1 MRTETGKMPASFIF
15 PIGNRPGESDERFG
29 FIWYG
34 CWMRWHSELSFGTM
48 EAWLCARL
56 NRGCGCASA
65 KTVQVEAMAELV
77 RKWPKR
83 SPFSMQSKLKQGWLR
98 RSPSVSAMSKQ
109 GKRLDMALDSIGALA
124 LRSACA
130 IFASFL
136 GQMQQRMSAVLE
148 APKARYRLA
157 IGVFFFLQGFT
168 FASWAAR
175 IPDFKEVFGL
185 NEGQLGTL
193 LLAFPLGQLLG
204 VPLSGYLV
212 ERFTSRRTLLSA
224 AFLYPF
230 TLTCLGFIPFMAMPG
245 GGGPMPFWTVYVF
258 SAVLFLLG
266 LVANLHNLSVNTQA
280 VGLEKEYGR
289 SIMGTFHGC
298 WSLAG
303 FVSGIVGS
311 FMAAHSIVP
320 FFHYAGVLAFGLIVL
335 LCCHRHT
342 LKQDIVSETAKGD
355 KPTFNIFKGVD
366 NYVFLLGFL
375 AFASMLCEGTMYDWS
390 AIYFDQEVGVGKEY
404 IRFGYTACM
413 LAMAAYRFLADGIV
427 NRFGPVFIMRLSGL
441 MTAGGFLLM
450 VIAPLV
456 GLSGTLALVVA
467 TVGSSLVGL
476 GVSSVVP
483 ICYGAVSRH
492 KGVVAGRAINAVST
506 IGFFGFVMGPPVIG
520 HLAQWIGLPRVF
532 VLVALL
538 GLSMALFA
546 GKLKGNR

>member
-1 MRTETGKMPASFIF
+1 
-15 PIGNRPGESDERFG
+15 
-29 FIWYG
+29 
-34 CWMRWHSELSFGTM
+34 
-48 EAWLCARL
+48 
-56 NRGCGCASA
+56 
-65 KTVQVEAMAELV
+65 
-77 RKWPKR
+77 
-83 SPFSMQSKLKQGWLR
+83 
-98 RSPSVSAMSKQ
+98 
-109 GKRLDMALDSIGALA
+109 MALDSIGALA

-148 APKARYRLA
+148 APKARYRIA

-303 FVSGIVGS
+303 FASGIVGS

-450 VIAPLV
+450 VIASLV

-506 IGFFGFVMGPPVIG
+506 IGFFGFVMGPPIIG
-520 HLAQWIGLPRVF
+520 HLAQWIGLPWVF

-538 GLSMALFA
+538 GLSIALFA
-546 GKLKGNR
+546 GKLKGNG

>member
-1 MRTETGKMPASFIF
+1 
-15 PIGNRPGESDERFG
+15 
-29 FIWYG
+29 
-34 CWMRWHSELSFGTM
+34 
-48 EAWLCARL
+48 
-56 NRGCGCASA
+56 
-65 KTVQVEAMAELV
+65 
-77 RKWPKR
+77 
-83 SPFSMQSKLKQGWLR
+83 
-98 RSPSVSAMSKQ
+98 
-109 GKRLDMALDSIGALA
+109 
-124 LRSACA
+124 
-130 IFASFL
+130 
-136 GQMQQRMSAVLE
+136 MQQRMSIVLE
-148 APKARYRLA
+148 APKVRYRIA

-245 GGGPMPFWTVYVF
+245 GVTMPGGGGPMPSWTVYVF
-258 SAVLFLLG
+258 GAVLFLLG
-266 LVANLHNLSVNTQA
+266 LIANLHNLSVNTQA
-280 VGLEKEYGR
+280 VGVEKEYGR

-303 FVSGIVGS
+303 FASGLVGS

-320 FFHYAGVLAFGLIVL
+320 FFHYAGVLGFGLIVL
-335 LCCHRHT
+335 LFCHRYT
-342 LKQDIVSETAKGD
+342 LKQDVVSETVKDD
-355 KPTFNIFKGVD
+355 KPTFNIFKGMDSFVL
-366 NYVFLLGFL
+366 LLGFL

-390 AIYFDQEVGVGKEY
+390 AIYFDQEVGVAKEY

-427 NRFGPVFIMRLSGL
+427 NRFGPVFIMRMSGL

-450 VIAPLV
+450 VIAPWV
-456 GLSGTLALVVA
+456 GLSGILALVVA
-467 TVGSSLVGL
+467 TVGSALVGL

-506 IGFFGFVMGPPVIG
+506 IGFFGFVMGPPIIG
-520 HLAQWIGLPRVF
+520 HLAQWIGLPWVF

-538 GLSMALFA
+538 GLSIALFA
-546 GKLKGNR
+546 GKLKGNG